1 MIRRPPRST
10 RTDTLFPSTTLFRSL
25 SGGQRQLAS
34 LAQALVHRPELLL
47 LDEPLTSLD
56 MNYQIH
62 VMRILAR
69 LTRVHGLIA
78 MVALHD
84 LNIVLRHVD
93 HAWLLHQGKLIDSGA
108 PVAGTKTENHGRTFT
123 IPTRSAHAGQSRP
136 HMFLTHEENQV
147 VK

>member
-69 LTRVHGLIA
+69 LTRVHGLI
-78 MVALHD
+78 VIVVLHD
-84 LNIVLRHVD
+84 LNIALRYAD
-93 HAWLLHQGKLIDSGA
+93 HAWLLQQGRLIA
-108 PVAGTKTENHGRTFT
+108 RGTTLAVTPPNHLARPFS
-123 IPTRSAHAGQSRP
+123 IHPRP
-136 HMFLTHEENQV
+136 HHP
-147 VK
+147 

>member
-56 MNYQIH
+56 MNDQIH

-69 LTRVHGLIA
+69 LTRVHGLI
-78 MVALHD
+78 VIVVLHD
-84 LNIVLRHVD
+84 LNIALRYAD
-93 HAWLLHQGKLIDSGA
+93 HAWLLHQGRLIASGT
-108 PVAGTKTENHGRTFT
+108 PVAVTQPENLARAFSIRT
-123 IPTRSAHAGQSRP
+123 RLEHDSQGRP
-136 HMFLTHEENQV
+136 HIFIDDTLQI
-147 VK
+147 